1 MAYQRNPGEDLVWNE
16 NRGECVSA
24 NCTLTV
30 SVSPNDATVVLTA
43 TGYPQVGNTIS
54 VPSGTSVTYTVSK
67 TGYTTVTDT
76 VTVTQDQTINVQL
89 SLLYVLTINPTP
101 ANAYVVLTATGYTQS
116 GNTIAVPAN
125 TSVSYIVHKGG
136 YNTISSTVTVTQ
148 TTSVSVTLTTNAIHE
163 ISVGGNVYDVYSKG
177 MLNQN
182 GADEYVYNWIGT
194 LQEYNTQNI
203 ATLHPDW
210 VCLITDDNPA
220 GESVNIYTKAQIDE
234 MLTNYYTKSGT
245 DSALV
250 DLLFDIY
257 PVGTIYGG
265 NVTTCPLIALMP
277 GTTWDL
283 LPANKALWT
292 GTGSNQGTT
301 KEAGLPNITGEI
313 TSPRSEVP
321 MGSGSGAFY
330 SSNSGTTYAGGSSYS
345 LPRTVNFDA
354 SRSSSV
360 YGNSDTVQPDAY
372 VSNFWIRTA

>member
-16 NRGECVSA
+16 NRGEYVSA

-30 SVSPNDATVVLTA
+30 AVSPNDATVVLTA

-125 TSVSYIVHKGG
+125 TSVSYTVHKGG

-234 MLTNYYTKSGT
+234 MLTAYYSKIQ
-245 DSALV
+245 A
-250 DLLFDIY
+250 DLLL
-257 PVGTIYGG
+257 
-265 NVTTCPLIALMP
+265 N
-277 GTTWDL
+277 
-283 LPANKALWT
+283 NKADKATTLAGYDIVDGADIDISNITNT
-292 GTGSNQGTT
+292 GKLNILAMIMPDYSRGSDLTVNTEYTATQYGWVVWRCDNTQQGTLLINNT
-301 KEAGLPNITGEI
+301 KFGG
-313 TSPRSEVP
+313 
-321 MGSGSGAFY
+321 
-330 SSNSGTTYAGGSSYS
+330 AGGIANQWADYNSMIAPISPGDTYKATG
-345 LPRTVNFDA
+345 RTLYRF
-354 SRSSSV
+354 
-360 YGNSDTVQPDAY
+360 YPCKGN
-372 VSNFWIRTA
+372 